1 MGTIHLVRHGQAS
14 AGTDDYD
21 RLSERGEYQANLL
34 GLWWK
39 QQGFE
44 ADHAAFGT
52 LKRQRDTARIAL
64 EAAAL
69 KPAEQVHAKLDEY
82 DHRLVETRYAHAAAN
97 DNPESLNFNDYQAI
111 MQRWRDATAGEAQ
124 AHQELNAASD
134 AETPESWDQFSR
146 RGWQAVQEIHK
157 QIGTQKTLLVFTS
170 GGIIAN
176 VLAQVLELDFAH
188 TIDAIWRTRNASI
201 TSLTHDGD
209 QARLIEFNTVPHL
222 QSRFESDLITL
233 I

>member
-21 RLSERGEYQANLL
+21 RLSERGEYQAGLL

-39 QQGFE
+39 QQGF
-44 ADHAAFGT
+44 AVDHAAFGT

-64 EAAAL
+64 DSAGL
-69 KPAEQVHAKLDEY
+69 KPSQQVHGNLDEY
-82 DHRLVETRYAHAAAN
+82 DHRLVETRYCVAAAQ
-97 DNPESLNFNDYQAI
+97 DNPESLNFSDYQAI

-124 AHQELNAASD
+124 
-134 AETPESWDQFSR
+134 
-146 RGWQAVQEIHK
+146 K
-157 QIGTQKTLLVFTS
+157 QTKVDS
-170 GGIIAN
+170 
-176 VLAQVLELDFAH
+176 
-188 TIDAIWRTRNASI
+188 RNASI

-222 QSRFESDLITL
+222 QMQSEADLITL